1 MSDNYC
7 FLDLIPYSEMYKI
20 LKEKFN
26 VTHEE
31 LRYWI
36 KIDVGK
42 IYDEAK
48 KGELPCLSTDFLHI
62 NYESNFL
69 DDLLVPLS
77 TDLPYE
83 YTYPIPHDHF
93 FYPEYYFYS
102 KKKVLN
108 FIPYSPLRFVYQK
121 ELTGIRNWNDYRGSQ
136 KESSRSLTLLKAN
149 ELGILRFYNELI
161 DDFTFFD
168 NHSRIWAHFDGESY
182 VENPESFFLLYDIL
196 NVERIFFGKD
206 RELCLNELGLKPND
220 LPKNVINIKNAKG

>member
-1 MSDNYC
+1 MSGDYC
-7 FLDLIPYSEMYKI
+7 LMDLITYDEMYKI

-36 KIDVGK
+36 KIDVEK
-42 IYDEAK
+42 IYEEAK
-48 KGELPCLSTDFLHI
+48 NRDMPCLCSDFLHI
-62 NYESNFL
+62 TSDSNL
-69 DDLLVPLS
+69 LNDILVPFS
-77 TDLPYE
+77 SDIPYGD
-83 YTYPIPHDHF
+83 TYPIPHNHF
-93 FYPEYYFYS
+93 FYPKYYFYS
-102 KKKVLN
+102 KKTVLN
-108 FIPYSPLRFVYQK
+108 FTPFSNLRFVYQK
-121 ELTGIRNWNDYRGSQ
+121 NLTGIRNWNDYRGSN

-149 ELGILRFYNELI
+149 EVGILRFYNELI

-206 RELCLNELGLKPND
+206 KELCLNELGLKPHD